1 VTEPAKPVEDKK
13 NLDKEKDLKKGDK
26 GEKAKDDKEKKKEE
40 EDLSDEDKQLLEELN
55 MLVQRLTEPNTSL
68 YKPALESLRTHIRS
82 STSSMT
88 SVPKPLKFLRNHFET
103 LKELHGKWPENDEK
117 KFLADIVSVLGMT
130 KSEERDC
137 LKFRFLGSHEAL
149 DSWGHEYVRHLAEEI
164 RQEYSE
170 RSEDNREDL
179 IALANDI
186 IPYDMKHNAEI
197 DACDLSMEIERLDLL
212 EKYVDKS
219 TFQRVCL
226 YLNSCVKYVPEPED
240 TELLKCAVKIFL
252 KYDCYVQA
260 LNLGIALNDMDMIK
274 DIFRKSSESE
284 KGKLCQK
291 QLAYILG
298 RLQIFIEVDDD
309 IDDAEELSDIISNS
323 HLNNSFLALARELD
337 IMEPKIPED
346 IYKSHLDARPFS
358 ASSVSM
364 DSARQNLASSFVNGF
379 VNTAFGKDKLLTED
393 GNKWLYK
400 NKEHGM
406 LSTAAS
412 LGMLLLWDVDGGLTQ
427 IDKYLYS
434 NEVFIKAGALLACGI
449 VNSGVRN
456 ECDPALA
463 LLSDYVEHNN
473 SIMQVGSILGLGLAY
488 AGSNREDVLS
498 LMLPVISDS
507 KSTMEVVG
515 VACLAC
521 GMIAIGTCN
530 GEVTSVILQT
540 MMERTPAELKEH
552 FAKYIALGLG
562 LTFLGKQEAV
572 DATVETLKVV
582 AAPFSHWACVMV
594 DICAYAGTGNVLK
607 VQNLLH
613 ICSEHYETDKDK
625 EGEKKADDKKTDTAA
640 ATAAK
645 DETKKDE
652 TKTEDKKTEEEK
664 AAEAEGKDGSH
675 QGIAVLGI
683 ALIAMGED
691 IGTDMAL
698 RAFNHLLQYG
708 EPVIRRSVPLA
719 LSLLHASNPN
729 LTVIDTL
736 SKFSH
741 DHDAEVAHNSI
752 FAMGIVGAGS
762 NHARLAGMLRQLA
775 LYYHKDAN
783 NLFMVRLAQGLVHL
797 GKGTLTVSPYQYD
810 RTHMSPVA
818 VGGLLA
824 TLTAFFD
831 VKSTILGKSH
841 YLLYSLVSAMQ
852 PRMLVTLDTDLKP
865 LPVHVRVGQAVDVV
879 GQAGK
884 PKSITGFQTHTT
896 PVLLAHGERAELATE
911 EYLTLTPV
919 IEGFVICEK
928 NKEYDPEDVK

>member
-1 VTEPAKPVEDKK
+1 MAPAAEPVEEKMVV
-13 NLDKEKDLKKGDK
+13 DKEKDLKKGEKGKDK
-26 GEKAKDDKEKKKEE
+26 DAEKKKEE

-55 MLVQRLTEPNTSL
+55 MLVQRLMEPNTSL
-68 YKPALESLRTHIRS
+68 YKPALESLRTHIRA

-103 LKELHGKWPENDEK
+103 LKDLHGKWPENEDK

-137 LKFRFLGSHEAL
+137 LRYRFLGSHEPL
-149 DSWGHEYVRHLAEEI
+149 ESWGHEYVRHLAEEI
-164 RQEYSE
+164 RQEYGE

-179 IALANDI
+179 IKLANDI

-226 YLNSCVKYVPEPED
+226 YLSSCVKYVPEPED
-240 TELLKCAVKIFL
+240 TELLKCAVQIFL
-252 KYDCYVQA
+252 KFDCYPEA
-260 LNLGIALNDMDMIK
+260 LNLAIALNDMDMIK
-274 DIFRKSSESE
+274 DIFRKSGTSE
-284 KGKLCQK
+284 KGKLTQK
-291 QLAYILG
+291 QIAYILG
-298 RLQIFIEVDDD
+298 RLQIFLEVDDD
-309 IDDAEELSDIISNS
+309 IEDAEELSEIISNS
-323 HLNNSFLALARELD
+323 HLNNSFLALGRELD

-434 NEVFIKAGALLACGI
+434 NESFIKAGALLACGI

-473 SIMQVGSILGLGLAY
+473 AIMQVGSILGLGLAY

-552 FAKYIALGLG
+552 WAKYIALGLG

-582 AAPFSHWACVMV
+582 AAPFCHWACVMV

-625 EGEKKADDKKTDTAA
+625 EGDKKDDKKDDKKTD
-640 ATAAK
+640 AK
-645 DETKKDE
+645 ADDAKKDDAKKDE
-652 TKTEDKKTEEEK
+652 KKTDEAAEK
-664 AAEAEGKDGSH
+664 EAEGKDGSH

-683 ALIAMGED
+683 ALISMGED

-708 EPVIRRSVPLA
+708 EPAIRRSVPLA
-719 LSLLHASNPN
+719 FALLHASNPN

-752 FAMGIVGAGS
+752 LAMGIVGAGS

-831 VKSTILGKSH
+831 VKSTILGKAH

-911 EYLTLTPV
+911 EYITLTPV

>member
-1 VTEPAKPVEDKK
+1 MAPAAEPVEKVVQEKENKKDKK
-13 NLDKEKDLKKGDK
+13 T
-26 GEKAKDDKEKKKEE
+26 DDVKTEEEKKKEE
-40 EDLSDEDKQLLEELN
+40 EELSEEDKQLLEELN
-55 MLVQRLTEPNTSL
+55 MLVQRLTEFNTSL
-68 YKPALESLRTHIRS
+68 YKPALESLRTQIRA

-103 LKELHGKWPENDEK
+103 LKDLYTKWPDSDNRR
-117 KFLADIVSVLGMT
+117 FLADIISVLGMT
-130 KSEERDC
+130 KSDDRDC
-137 LKFRFLGSHEAL
+137 LKYRFLGSHEPL
-149 DSWGHEYVRHLAEEI
+149 ESWGHEYVRHLAEEI

-170 RSEDNREDL
+170 RAEDNRKDL
-179 IALANDI
+179 LVLANDI

-197 DACDLSMEIERLDLL
+197 DACDLAMEIERLDLL
-212 EKYVDKS
+212 EKFVDKS

-226 YLNSCVKYVPEPED
+226 YLTSCVKYVPEPED
-240 TELLKCAVKIFL
+240 AELLKCALQIFL
-252 KYDCYVQA
+252 KYDCFPEA
-260 LNLGIALNDMDMIK
+260 LNLGIQLNDMELIK
-274 DIFRKSSESE
+274 DIFKKSALSE
-284 KGKLCQK
+284 KGKLGQK

-298 RLQIFIEVDDD
+298 RLQIFLEVDEDMED
-309 IDDAEELSDIISNS
+309 SEDLSEIISNS

-337 IMEPKIPED
+337 IMEPKVPED

-463 LLSDYVEHNN
+463 LLSDYVEHSN
-473 SIMQVGSILGLGLAY
+473 SIMQVGAILGLGLAY

-515 VACLAC
+515 VACLSS
-521 GMIAIGTCN
+521 GLIAIGTCN
-530 GEVTSVILQT
+530 SEVTSVILQT
-540 MMERTPAELKEH
+540 MMERTAAELKEH
-552 FAKYIALGLG
+552 FGRYVALGLG
-562 LTFLGKQEAV
+562 LTYLGKQEAV

-582 AAPFSHWACVMV
+582 SGPFSHWARVMV

-613 ICSEHYETDKDK
+613 ICSEHYDTDKDK
-625 EGEKKADDKKTDTAA
+625 DGEKKSDEKGKTESKDEAKTDDSKSDGKAKSEESTAES
-640 ATAAK
+640 
-645 DETKKDE
+645 D
-652 TKTEDKKTEEEK
+652 
-664 AAEAEGKDGSH
+664 GKDGSH
-675 QGIAVLGI
+675 QGIAVVGI

-691 IGTDMAL
+691 IGTEMAL

-719 LSLLHASNPN
+719 LALLNASNPS

-741 DHDAEVAHNSI
+741 DHDAEVAHNAI

-762 NHARLAGMLRQLA
+762 NNARLASMLRQLA

-810 RTHMSPVA
+810 RTYMSPVA

-831 VKSTILGKSH
+831 VKQTILGKAH

-919 IEGFVICEK
+919 LEGFVICEK
-928 NKEYDPEDVK
+928 NKEYDPEDIK